1 LGIDKRERY
10 YLLCNAIQTLSD
22 AKYQVPRCEHI
33 LFFQLMTILYY
44 IIISA
49 CHRKIDANQ
58 LSIFLHVWIGTGDSA
73 NAVPLTQKLRTRVTH
88 IWGDRR
94 GQPNRSAMERPRPG
108 RTIAGY
114 KLYISNRYTQ
124 YAMHRATKYNSE
136 SVHMLRLWTKI
147 ATILPN
153 PSQNWRLTFRFI
165 AVFKIKLPPLLIKGS
180 VMPPAKVFAKRTAGN
195 YTIANG

>member
-1 LGIDKRERY
+1 MIRVPPVPGKYDWERHLFCY
-10 YLLCNAIQTLSD
+10 VEILS
-22 AKYQVPRCEHI
+22 
-33 LFFQLMTILYY
+33 
-44 IIISA
+44 
-49 CHRKIDANQ
+49 
-58 LSIFLHVWIGTGDSA
+58 
-73 NAVPLTQKLRTRVTH
+73 
-88 IWGDRR
+88 
-94 GQPNRSAMERPRPG
+94 PNL
-108 RTIAGY
+108 IAGY